1 MVSSQKS
8 MQLDWEGAGLPEAP
22 TAPDSL
28 KESGLSLSF
37 LNDLTLRTLY
47 LRGSMLGLDLA
58 RFMCLPFKVIEEAI
72 NKLLGEAASVVTAI
86 PDEQRGEKLI
96 AFYSRNGMTADEL
109 WAKLN
114 QSELPKLWI
123 PKRENIYCIDS
134 IPVLGSGKIDLKKV
148 KLLALRRVTRSG

>member
-1 MVSSQKS
+1 M
-8 MQLDWEGAGLPEAP
+8 LIANGA
-22 TAPDSL
+22 
-28 KESGLSLSF
+28 
-37 LNDLTLRTLY
+37 NR
-47 LRGSMLGLDLA
+47 MLGYLGQPELTEQSLRNGWYVTGDIGSVDEDGFITITDRIS
-58 RFMCLPFKVIEEAI
+58 RFSKIGGEMVPHMVIEEAI

>member
-1 MVSSQKS
+1 
-8 MQLDWEGAGLPEAP
+8 
-22 TAPDSL
+22 
-28 KESGLSLSF
+28 
-37 LNDLTLRTLY
+37 
-47 LRGSMLGLDLA
+47 
-58 RFMCLPFKVIEEAI
+58 
-72 NKLLGEAASVVTAI
+72 
-86 PDEQRGEKLI
+86 
-96 AFYSRNGMTADEL
+96 MTADEL